1 MKEATSYRILADSQI
16 NESCWPLISNLVS
29 LVRHIETSITF
40 CASAKDAHG
49 QEEAADN
56 IAVLDDV
63 TPRYAMASDAL
74 VACKMQLREALH
86 VLLNADNRL
95 SCFNVTT
102 QGVAFNA
109 NGSTR

>member
-63 TPRYAMASDAL
+63 TPRYMMASDAL
-74 VACKMQLREALH
+74 ITCKMQLREALY
-86 VLLNADNRL
+86 VLLRADTRL
-95 SCFNVTT
+95 RCCNVST
-102 QGVAFNA
+102 QGVVLNA
-109 NGSTR
+109 NRSTR